1 MFPQVL
7 RPVLRA
13 AGAAGI
19 HAVRNPFEPEWAV
32 RASPRATLLRSA
44 EVFALRRFGPY
55 FRQILAQEEFRTSD
69 GTIAIAATGVV
80 NTDTVR
86 ALLQQLPTGTWE
98 LVTHP
103 GYNDADLDKV
113 RTRLRASREIERDAL
128 QAIRE
133 FPAVA
138 LISFENLNQAP
149 LPSRVV

>member
-1 MFPQVL
+1 M
-7 RPVLRA
+7 
-13 AGAAGI
+13 
-19 HAVRNPFEPEWAV
+19 
-32 RASPRATLLRSA
+32 
-44 EVFALRRFGPY
+44 
-55 FRQILAQEEFRTSD
+55 
-69 GTIAIAATGVV
+69 
-80 NTDTVR
+80 
-86 ALLQQLPTGTWE
+86 E

-138 LISFENLNQAP
+138 LISFENLIQAP